1 MWIYGDPGCGKS
13 KWVWDHFADHMY
25 VKGLNKWW
33 DDYEN
38 QPIAF
43 IDEFSKSKNVL
54 ADHLKIWA
62 DRYPFRAETKGSS
75 RVIRPKVII
84 ICSNYSI
91 EQVFDEPED

>member
-1 MWIYGDPGCGKS
+1 MVNQNGYGVTLQITCTLKDSTNGG
-13 KWVWDHFADHMY
+13 
-25 VKGLNKWW
+25 